1 MDYQIGLLLLTVCWA
16 GVDGQTLTQSEPVVK
31 RPGESHRLTCTASGL
46 DVRGYWLAW
55 IRQAAGKGLEWVATI
70 THGGIKYYGRSVG
83 SRFTI
88 SRDDSNKQLF
98 LQMSSLQAEDSAVY
112 YCARLQHCASFD
124 KWGAGT
130 YVEVNSGTRPALF
143 PVVQRT
149 SGTGDKVTVGCLV
162 HDFNPKSTFQWT
174 DGNGNDL
181 TSEQYPPAQRNNTYT
196 GISLIKVSKRDWNLK
211 KSFHFSVK
219 HGESTESTVVKS
231 KYFILFFTVALSS
244 SNLKEIHDNNRAEYE
259 CVVSGRN
266 DSVLRSTTIKWQI
279 DGRATT
285 DNIEEKNV
293 ANGKSSKLT
302 MTLTQYSQ
310 VSKVSCSAVSEDMT
324 SSTRELTVHN
334 GDGSEPKVTVIKT
347 DINQGSSAEVTL
359 VCLVSSSVLQDYYIA
374 WSEDDGQSS
383 GEYQDGFT
391 TTSQRTKSGY
401 LVTSIY
407 TTTREK
413 WKTNM
418 FHCNVWTPNQI
429 RRESDLSETSFV
441 LSCTDHDPEDEIS
454 SLWSTTSTF
463 IFLFIFSLFYS
474 MIFSLIKVKCL
485 FLML

>member
-1 MDYQIGLLLLTVCWA
+1 MFCNFLFYTKCLILMSLCCCA
-16 GVDGQTLTQSEPVVK
+16 GVSGQTLTQSESLVK
-31 RPGESHRLTCTASGL
+31 RPGESTRLTCTYSGF
-46 DVRGYWLAW
+46 GTGNYATAW
-55 IRQAAGKGLEWVATI
+55 IRQPAGKGLEWIAFMWGEASGTF
-70 THGGIKYYGRSVG
+70 YSDSVRG
-83 SRFTI
+83 RFTI
-88 SRDDSNKQLF
+88 SRDNNKKQVY
-98 LQMSSLQAEDSAVY
+98 LQMNNVTTEDSAVY
-112 YCARLQHCASFD
+112 FCLSCNTVHSFD
-124 KWGAGT
+124 IWGAGT
-130 YVEVNSGTRPALF
+130 YVEVNSVISEVKVNLVSVA
-143 PVVQRT
+143 
-149 SGTGDKVTVGCLV
+149 SGEDQMLVCSIQDIDPQELQVKWKKNSHYLSQDNELTIQNNGDIYSAVSVLKVRYSEWNSQSVYM
-162 HDFNPKSTFQWT
+162 S
-174 DGNGNDL
+174 DL
-181 TSEQYPPAQRNNTYT
+181 
-196 GISLIKVSKRDWNLK
+196 
-211 KSFHFSVK
+211 HF
-219 HGESTESTVVKS
+219 
-231 KYFILFFTVALSS
+231 S

-259 CVVSGRN
+259 CVVSGQN

-285 DNIEEKNV
+285 DNIEQKNV

-391 TTSQRTKSGY
+391 TTSQRTKNGF

-418 FHCNVWTPNQI
+418 FHCNVWTPNEDRQKC
-429 RRESDLSETSFV
+429 DLSETSFV

-474 MIFSLIKVKCL
+474 MIFSLIKVKRL

>member
-112 YCARLQHCASFD
+112 YCARVTVTEADEAAVQYPTVLGGSD
-124 KWGAGT
+124 K
-130 YVEVNSGTRPALF
+130 L
-143 PVVQRT
+143 
-149 SGTGDKVTVGCLV
+149 TVGCLV

-211 KSFHFSVK
+211 KSFHCSVK
-219 HGESTESTVVKS
+219 HGESTKSTVVKS
-231 KYFILFFTVALSS
+231 KYFILFFTVVLSS

-285 DNIEEKNV
+285 DNIEQKNV
-293 ANGKSSKLT
+293 ANGKSSILT

-310 VSKVSCSAVSEDMT
+310 VSKVSCSALSEDMT

-391 TTSQRTKSGY
+391 TTSQKTKNGF

-418 FHCNVWTPNQI
+418 FHCNVWTPKFNVTKG
-429 RRESDLSETSFV
+429 TSFV

-474 MIFSLIKVKCL
+474 MIFSLIKVKRL
-485 FLML
+485 F